1 MRAVYIFLFSVLFNQ
16 LFSQKFINGNFENNS
31 AGSDQINLSN
41 EALNNML
48 PGVTAFGSYGDV
60 DIIQS
65 STYGGSG
72 AYNGTWYIA
81 LTGGNTDIVAL
92 ELTTNLVKGKKY
104 SISFYDRQTGGYMA
118 SAIQVGVSETNNS
131 FGTVVYT
138 SPDVPQLNVWSKRV
152 CSFIAP
158 SNGKYITV
166 QMPEGSISNWV
177 NIDCF
182 NFENVQPSKIVCDSA
197 LTITASASQIIK
209 GSLTSLTVTGG
220 NNYTWF
226 PNQEFGAQTGSVVIV
241 SPKQTTTYTVVS
253 KQENCPNLT
262 ATVTVEVI
270 EPIIKKD
277 TTTIKKDTV
286 RKEIRR
292 FVKFTKHHLNG
303 RKYKVQQTMNVED
316 NTVKIQVYDKNRV
329 DGDIVSIYLN
339 GELIVENFQVTKEK
353 KEFSLSLQNGS
364 NVLVMY
370 AINLGKIPPN
380 TAAIAISQG
389 DKRPKITTLV
399 SDFKESGALE
409 LIYTGGAL
417 SLR

>member
-1 MRAVYIFLFSVLFNQ
+1 MRAVYIFLFTVLFNQ

-72 AYNGTWYIA
+72 AYNGNWYIA

-118 SAIQVGVSETNNS
+118 SAIQIGVSETNTS

-152 CSFIAP
+152 CSFTAP

-166 QMPEGSISNWV
+166 QMPEGSIGNWV

-182 NFENVQPSKIVCDSA
+182 NFENVQPSKIVCDSV
-197 LTITASASQIIK
+197 LTITASSSQIIK
-209 GSLTSLTVTGG
+209 GSYTSLTVTGG
-220 NNYTWF
+220 QNYTWLAAQGF
-226 PNQEFGAQTGSVVIV
+226 STQTGSVVLV
-241 SPKQTTTYTVVS
+241 SPQQTTTYTVVS

-262 ATVTVEVI
+262 ATVTVDVI
-270 EPIIKKD
+270 KPTLKKD
-277 TTTIKKDTV
+277 TIITKQDTSHHTV
-286 RKEIRR
+286 RR

-303 RKYKVQQTMNVED
+303 RKYKIQQTMNIEN

-353 KEFSLSLQNGS
+353 KEFSLPLQYGS
-364 NVLVMY
+364 NVLVMF

-380 TAAIAISQG
+380 TAAVAVSQG
-389 DKRPKITTLV
+389 DKRAKITTLV